1 LCNPKSKIQNPK
13 SKIVLPMASA
23 AENKDQQH
31 PQEKKDKEI
40 VDRLLQ
46 EEPSDAEGGS
56 LRDHRNYAE
65 LARLRIRYSRFPGA
79 REIQKN
85 LDVLLQ
91 RWQMS
96 EEQLFELTRQLHA
109 QAQVYRRS
117 SNSQGQDD
125 WS

>member
-1 LCNPKSKIQNPK
+1 
-13 SKIVLPMASA
+13 MASA

-31 PQEKKDKEI
+31 PQEKNDKEI

-46 EEPSDAEGGS
+46 EEPSE
-56 LRDHRNYAE
+56 RNYAE
-65 LARLRIRYSRFPGA
+65 LARLRIRYCRFPGA

-85 LDVLLQ
+85 LDALLQ

>member
-1 LCNPKSKIQNPK
+1 
-13 SKIVLPMASA
+13 MASA

-46 EEPSDAEGGS
+46 EEPSD
-56 LRDHRNYAE
+56 RNYAE

>member
-1 LCNPKSKIQNPK
+1 
-13 SKIVLPMASA
+13 MGSA
-23 AENKDQQH
+23 AQNKDQQH
-31 PQEKKDKEI
+31 PQEKNDKEI
-40 VDRLLQ
+40 IDRLLQ

-56 LRDHRNYAE
+56 FRDHRSYAE

-85 LDVLLQ
+85 LDVLLE

>member
-1 LCNPKSKIQNPK
+1 
-13 SKIVLPMASA
+13 MGSA
-23 AENKDQQH
+23 AQNKDQQH
-31 PQEKKDKEI
+31 PQEKNDNEI

-46 EEPSDAEGGS
+46 EEPSD
-56 LRDHRNYAE
+56 RNYAE

-91 RWQMS
+91 RWQIS